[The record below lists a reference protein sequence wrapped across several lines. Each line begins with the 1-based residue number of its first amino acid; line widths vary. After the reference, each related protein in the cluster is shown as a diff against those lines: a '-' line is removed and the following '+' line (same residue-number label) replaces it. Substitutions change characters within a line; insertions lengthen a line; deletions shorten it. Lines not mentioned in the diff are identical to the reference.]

1 MTTFSFQHLRNGPL
15 GKQEESSQVDT
26 DNSCIV
32 FGGVLDKRLGDEDAC
47 IVNKGVDSSEALERF
62 AEDLLGGGELGDVSL
77 DGEHGRVPAGLGRAG
92 LSAYVPTPPT

>member
-15 GKQEESSQVDT
+15 GKQEESGQVDT

-47 IVNKGVDSSEALERF
+47 IVNEGVDASEALERF
-62 AEDLLGGGELGDVSL
+62 ADDLIGGGKLGDVSL
-77 DGEHGRVPAGLGRAG
+77 DGEHGGVLAWLDLSGISDHGPA
-92 LSAYVPTPPT
+92 S